1 MIERRIA
8 IDGREWR
15 VSLAGR
21 VTVYERDELPLVF
34 EHRTADGARARRLAR
49 FSPQGA
55 RSRERALAELTEAEL
70 RALWRQSQEEWTS
83 PELGY
88 VRR

>member
-1 MIERRIA
+1 MIERRVT

-15 VSLAGR
+15 VSIAGR
-21 VTVYERDELPLVF
+21 FTVYERDEFPLVF
-34 EHRTADGARARRLAR
+34 ERAGADGSRERRLAR
-49 FSPQGA
+49 FSPQGS
-55 RSRERALAELTEAEL
+55 RSRERALAELSDAEL
-70 RALWRQSQEEWTS
+70 AELWRQSQESWTS

>member
-1 MIERRIA
+1 MIERRIE
-8 IDGREWR
+8 IGGRQWR

-21 VTVYERDELPLVF
+21 FTVYERDELPLLF
-34 EHRTADGARARRLAR
+34 EHRAADGTVVRRLAR

-55 RSRERALAELTEAEL
+55 RSRERALGELTDAQLE
-70 RALWRQSQEEWTS
+70 ALWRQSQEAWTS

>member
-1 MIERRIA
+1 MIERRIE
-8 IDGREWR
+8 IEGRTWR

-21 VTVYERDELPLVF
+21 FTVYERDELPVVF
-34 EHRTADGARARRLAR
+34 EHRADDGTWERRLSR

-55 RSRERALAELTEAEL
+55 RSRERALGELSDAEL
-70 RALWRQSQEEWTS
+70 RALWRQSQESWTS

>member
-8 IDGREWR
+8 IDGRDWR

-34 EHRTADGARARRLAR
+34 EHRTAEGGRARRLAR

-55 RSRERALAELTEAEL
+55 RSRERALAELTDAEL